1 MLLSSFPL
9 ISFSPDFLE
18 HLGRQTL
25 GTILESSS
33 HGSTTPHN
41 GSLFF
46 NRKNPNGLMQIPAGL
61 KYNAIHFATNMLSK
75 LLLICS
81 IQRNTLCNKS
91 VKQAFAH
98 LFFVFLFHRPFKAS
112 TDNLV
117 MSFPQAT
124 LYNTHSYSLY
134 DNPLT
139 NLLIRTLQK
148 TVCLKNNI
156 IPDEIWPKGT
166 DPNKEIDYDLY
177 DSQYSAHLHDLK
189 M

>member
-1 MLLSSFPL
+1 M
-9 ISFSPDFLE
+9 SFS
-18 HLGRQTL
+18 
-25 GTILESSS
+25 
-33 HGSTTPHN
+33 
-41 GSLFF
+41 
-46 NRKNPNGLMQIPAGL
+46 
-61 KYNAIHFATNMLSK
+61 
-75 LLLICS
+75 
-81 IQRNTLCNKS
+81 
-91 VKQAFAH
+91 QAA
-98 LFFVFLFHRPFKAS
+98 
-112 TDNLV
+112 
-117 MSFPQAT
+117 

-177 DSQYSAHLHDLK
+177 DPQYSAHLHDLK